1 MTTAKRSIVRLG
13 LFGGTFNP
21 IHLAHLVIADQA
33 QDQLGLDKVL
43 FMPCAIPPHKSDSDL
58 PAAEHRFNMVKIAI
72 FNHPHFEASDLEIQ
86 RGGKSYTAETLA
98 ELSRIYHLDREN
110 LFLIIGSDSLLE
122 LHTWR
127 TPQRILQL
135 CQLAVI
141 DRPGSVLPEQSSLIP
156 FSYLLLP
163 TPKLNISASFIRDAL
178 RRGKSV
184 RYLLPA
190 SVEEYIRAH
199 QLYGIQT
206 TDLKTR

>member
-43 FMPCAIPPHKSDSDL
+43 FMPCAIPPHKSESDL
-58 PAAEHRFNMVKIAI
+58 PSAEHRLNMVKIAT
-72 FNHPHFEASDLEIQ
+72 FDHPHFEASYLEIQ
-86 RGGKSYTAETLA
+86 RGGKSYTAETLV

-127 TPQRILQL
+127 TPQRILEL

-141 DRPGSVLPEQSSLIP
+141 DRPGSMLPEQSSLIP
-156 FSYLLLP
+156 YLLLP
-163 TPKLNISASFIRDAL
+163 TPKLQFSASFIRDAL

-190 SVEEYIRAH
+190 SVEEYIRANH
-199 QLYGIQT
+199 LYGIQT
-206 TDLKTR
+206 TALKTR